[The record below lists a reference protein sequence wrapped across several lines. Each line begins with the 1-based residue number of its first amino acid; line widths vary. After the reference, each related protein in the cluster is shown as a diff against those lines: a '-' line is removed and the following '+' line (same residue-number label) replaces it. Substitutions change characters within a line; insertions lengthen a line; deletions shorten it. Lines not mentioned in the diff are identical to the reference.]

1 MADNTL
7 TLKFDEASAVALAEK
22 VGKEIVLPIVEG
34 AGKSAYAIAVA
45 HGFKGSEQDWLDSLR
60 GPKGDPGDKGD
71 PFKFSDLTPEQLNA
85 LKGKKGDPGNPGS
98 AEKAADLLKQK
109 NVYLPDASVET
120 VLAKLVE
127 LLDDTIQVSYKP
139 IEYIQPLV
147 GQSFIDLRGE
157 PHFKVSVDG
166 GEKRVFESDN
176 MRVPIAPFGVANI
189 MVKYYD
195 LADREVGSAEIKGA
209 DVTAN
214 ANDTFEENNVRYALF
229 GRKLE
234 IDVTNYT
241 GTNSLKVL
249 GKWLVTQI
257 DTILI
262 KTSKKVRPVTREESF
277 RDNNNNTIGDIP
289 IVVEHP
295 QNVTFDNGDNISFPI
310 KIGTL
315 QDGVNNVLFQSSRI
329 EWSDREHKYI
339 GTGSA
344 VDHL

>member
-1 MADNTL
+1 MADSTL
-7 TLKFDEASAVALAEK
+7 TLKLDKDSIFNLLEGLRGPRGEK
-22 VGKEIVLPIVEG
+22 GEDGQRGERG
-34 AGKSAYAIAVA
+34 E
-45 HGFKGSEQDWLDSLR
+45 KGEQGLR
-60 GPKGDPGDKGD
+60 GPKGEP
-71 PFKFSDLTPEQLNA
+71 A
-85 LKGKKGDPGNPGS
+85 S
-98 AEKAADLLKQK
+98 AERAAELLKQK

-127 LLDDTIQVSYKP
+127 LLGDSINVTYKP

-147 GQSFIDLRGE
+147 GQAFIDLRGE

-176 MRVPIAPFGVANI
+176 MRVPIEPFGVANI
-189 MVKYYD
+189 LVKYYD
-195 LADREVGSAEIKGA
+195 LADREVGSAEIKGVEVHSNA
-209 DVTAN
+209 D
-214 ANDTFEENNVRYALF
+214 DTFEENSVRYALF

-234 IDVTNYT
+234 IDVTNFT
-241 GTNSLKVL
+241 GNKYIKMF

-257 DTILI
+257 DSVLI
-262 KTSKKVRPVTREESF
+262 KTSKNVNVATMEGSF

-289 IVVEHP
+289 IVVEKP
-295 QNVTFDNGDNISFPI
+295 QNVTFANGDNISFPI

-329 EWSDREHKYI
+329 EWSDSEHKYI
-339 GTGSA
+339 STGSA

>member
-7 TLKFDEASAVALAEK
+7 TLKID
-22 VGKEIVLPIVEG
+22 KETVFPLLEG
-34 AGKSAYAIAVA
+34 
-45 HGFKGSEQDWLDSLR
+45 LR
-60 GPKGDPGDKGD
+60 GPKGEP
-71 PFKFSDLTPEQLNA
+71 A
-85 LKGKKGDPGNPGS
+85 S
-98 AEKAADLLKQK
+98 AERAAELLKQK
-109 NVYLPDASVET
+109 NVYLADNSVET

-127 LLDDTIQVSYKP
+127 LLGDTIQVSYKP

-147 GQSFIDLRGE
+147 GQEFIDLRGE

-189 MVKYYD
+189 LVKYYD
-195 LADREVGSAEIKGA
+195 LADREVGSAEIKGVEVHSNA
-209 DVTAN
+209 D
-214 ANDTFEENNVRYALF
+214 DTFEENGARYSLF

-234 IDVTNYT
+234 IDVTNFT
-241 GTNSLKVL
+241 GNRYIKVL

-257 DTILI
+257 DSVLI
-262 KTSKKVRPVTREESF
+262 KTSKNVNVVTMEGSF

-289 IVVEHP
+289 IVVDKP

-315 QDGVNNVLFQSSRI
+315 QDSVNNVLFQTSRI
-329 EWSDREHKYI
+329 EWSDSKHKYI
-339 GTGSA
+339 NTGSTA
-344 VDHL
+344 DHL

>member
-1 MADNTL
+1 MADSTL
-7 TLKFDEASAVALAEK
+7 TLKLDKDSIFNL
-22 VGKEIVLPIVEG
+22 LEG
-34 AGKSAYAIAVA
+34 
-45 HGFKGSEQDWLDSLR
+45 LR
-60 GPKGDPGDKGD
+60 GPKGDEGDRGPEGPQGKEGKQGPKGE
-71 PFKFSDLTPEQLNA
+71 PA
-85 LKGKKGDPGNPGS
+85 S
-98 AEKAADLLKQK
+98 AERAAELLKQK

-127 LLDDTIQVSYKP
+127 LFGDSINVTYKP

-147 GQSFIDLRGE
+147 GQEFIDLRGE

-189 MVKYYD
+189 LVKYYD
-195 LADREVGSAEIKGA
+195 LADREVGSAEIKGVEVHSNA
-209 DVTAN
+209 DE
-214 ANDTFEENNVRYALF
+214 TFEENNVRYALF

-234 IDVTNYT
+234 IDVTNFT
-241 GTNSLKVL
+241 GNRYIKVL

-257 DTILI
+257 DSVLI
-262 KTSKKVRPVTREESF
+262 KTSKNVNVKTMEGSF

-289 IVVEHP
+289 IVVEKP
-295 QNVTFDNGDNISFPI
+295 QNVTFANGDNISFPI

-315 QDGVNNVLFQSSRI
+315 QDGVNNVLFQSYRI
-329 EWSDREHKYI
+329 EWSDSKHKYI
-339 GTGSA
+339 STGSA

>member
-1 MADNTL
+1 MADSTL
-7 TLKFDEASAVALAEK
+7 TLKLDKDSIFNL
-22 VGKEIVLPIVEG
+22 LEG
-34 AGKSAYAIAVA
+34 
-45 HGFKGSEQDWLDSLR
+45 LR
-60 GPKGDPGDKGD
+60 GPKGDEGDRGPEGPQGKEGKQGPKGE
-71 PFKFSDLTPEQLNA
+71 PA
-85 LKGKKGDPGNPGS
+85 S
-98 AEKAADLLKQK
+98 AERAAELLKQK

-127 LLDDTIQVSYKP
+127 LFGDSINVAYKP

-147 GQSFIDLRGE
+147 GQEFIDLRGE

-189 MVKYYD
+189 LVKYYD
-195 LADREVGSAEIKGA
+195 LADREVGSAEIKGVEVHSNA
-209 DVTAN
+209 D
-214 ANDTFEENNVRYALF
+214 DTFEENSARYSLF

-257 DTILI
+257 DSILI
-262 KTSKKVRPVTREESF
+262 KTSKNVSPVTREESF

-289 IVVEHP
+289 IVVENP
-295 QNVTFDNGDNISFPI
+295 QKVTFANSDNISFPI

-315 QDGVNNVLFQSSRI
+315 KDGVNNIRFNSSRI
-329 EWSDREHKYI
+329 EWSDSAHKYI
-339 GTGSA
+339 STGSA

>member
-7 TLKFDEASAVALAEK
+7 TLKFDK
-22 VGKEIVLPIVEG
+22 DTILPLFEG
-34 AGKSAYAIAVA
+34 
-45 HGFKGSEQDWLDSLR
+45 LR
-60 GPKGDPGDKGD
+60 GPKGEKGED
-71 PFKFSDLTPEQLNA
+71 GQRGERGEKGEQGLRGP
-85 LKGKKGDPGNPGS
+85 KGEPAS
-98 AEKAADLLKQK
+98 AERAAELLKQK
-109 NVYLPDASVET
+109 NVYLPDASVDT

-127 LLDDTIQVSYKP
+127 LLGDTIQVAYKP

-147 GQSFIDLRGE
+147 GQEFIDLRGE

-189 MVKYYD
+189 LIKYYD
-195 LADREVGSAEIKGA
+195 LADREVGSAEIKGIEVHSNA
-209 DVTAN
+209 D
-214 ANDTFEENNVRYALF
+214 DTFEENKVRYALF

-241 GTNSLKVL
+241 GANSLKVL

-262 KTSKKVRPVTREESF
+262 KTSKKVSTATREESF

-289 IVVEHP
+289 IVVETP
-295 QNVTFDNGDNISFPI
+295 QKVAFNNGDNISFPI

-315 QDGVNNVLFQSSRI
+315 QHGVNNVMFRSSRI
-329 EWSDREHKYI
+329 EWSDSEHKYI
-339 GTGSA
+339 NTGSA

>member
-1 MADNTL
+1 MADSTL
-7 TLKFDEASAVALAEK
+7 TLKLDKDSIFNL
-22 VGKEIVLPIVEG
+22 LEG
-34 AGKSAYAIAVA
+34 
-45 HGFKGSEQDWLDSLR
+45 LR
-60 GPKGDPGDKGD
+60 GPKGEKGED
-71 PFKFSDLTPEQLNA
+71 GQRGERGEKGEQGLRGP
-85 LKGKKGDPGNPGS
+85 KGEPAS
-98 AEKAADLLKQK
+98 AERAAELLKQK

-127 LLDDTIQVSYKP
+127 LFGDSINVTYKP

-147 GQSFIDLRGE
+147 GQEFIDLRGE

-189 MVKYYD
+189 LVKYYD
-195 LADREVGSAEIKGA
+195 LADREVGSAEIKGVEVHSNA
-209 DVTAN
+209 D
-214 ANDTFEENNVRYALF
+214 DTFEENNVRYALF

-234 IDVTNYT
+234 VDVTNFT
-241 GTNSLKVL
+241 GTNYIKVL

-257 DTILI
+257 DSVLI
-262 KTSKKVRPVTREESF
+262 KTSKNVNVKTMEGSF

-289 IVVEHP
+289 IVVEKP
-295 QNVTFDNGDNISFPI
+295 QNVTFANGDNISFPI

-329 EWSDREHKYI
+329 EWSDSKHKYI
-339 GTGSA
+339 SAGSA

>member
-1 MADNTL
+1 MADSTL
-7 TLKFDEASAVALAEK
+7 TLKLDKDSIFNL
-22 VGKEIVLPIVEG
+22 LEG
-34 AGKSAYAIAVA
+34 
-45 HGFKGSEQDWLDSLR
+45 LR
-60 GPKGDPGDKGD
+60 GPRGEKGEDGQRGERGEKG
-71 PFKFSDLTPEQLNA
+71 EQGLIGP
-85 LKGKKGDPGNPGS
+85 KGEPAS
-98 AEKAADLLKQK
+98 AERAAELLKQK

-127 LLDDTIQVSYKP
+127 LFGDSINVTYKP

-147 GQSFIDLRGE
+147 GQEFIDLRGE

-189 MVKYYD
+189 LVKYYD
-195 LADREVGSAEIKGA
+195 LADREVGSAEIKGVEVHSNA
-209 DVTAN
+209 D
-214 ANDTFEENNVRYALF
+214 DTFEENNVRYALF
-229 GRKLE
+229 SRKLE
-234 IDVTNYT
+234 VDVTNFT
-241 GTNSLKVL
+241 GTNYIKVL

-257 DTILI
+257 DSVLI
-262 KTSKKVRPVTREESF
+262 KTSKNVNVITMEGSF

-295 QNVTFDNGDNISFPI
+295 QNVTFANGDNISFPI

-329 EWSDREHKYI
+329 EWSDSKHKYI
-339 GTGSA
+339 STGSA

>member
-1 MADNTL
+1 MADSTL
-7 TLKFDEASAVALAEK
+7 TLKLDKDSIFNL
-22 VGKEIVLPIVEG
+22 LEG
-34 AGKSAYAIAVA
+34 
-45 HGFKGSEQDWLDSLR
+45 LR
-60 GPKGDPGDKGD
+60 GPKGDEGDRGPEGPQGKEGKQGPKGE
-71 PFKFSDLTPEQLNA
+71 PA
-85 LKGKKGDPGNPGS
+85 S
-98 AEKAADLLKQK
+98 AERAAELLKQK

-127 LLDDTIQVSYKP
+127 LFGDSINVTYKP

-147 GQSFIDLRGE
+147 GQEFIDLRGE

-189 MVKYYD
+189 LVKYYD
-195 LADREVGSAEIKGA
+195 LADREVGSAEIKGVEVHSNA
-209 DVTAN
+209 D
-214 ANDTFEENNVRYALF
+214 DTFEENNVRYALF

-234 IDVTNYT
+234 VDVTNFT
-241 GTNSLKVL
+241 GNQYIKMF

-257 DTILI
+257 DGVLI
-262 KTSKKVRPVTREESF
+262 KTSKNVNVETMEGSF

-289 IVVEHP
+289 IVVEKP
-295 QNVTFDNGDNISFPI
+295 QNVTFDNGDKISFPI

-329 EWSDREHKYI
+329 EWSDSEHKYI
-339 GTGSA
+339 NTGGA

>member
-7 TLKFDEASAVALAEK
+7 TLKLD
-22 VGKEIVLPIVEG
+22 KETIFPLLEG
-34 AGKSAYAIAVA
+34 
-45 HGFKGSEQDWLDSLR
+45 LR
-60 GPKGDPGDKGD
+60 GPKGEKGED
-71 PFKFSDLTPEQLNA
+71 GQRGERGEHGEQGLRGP
-85 LKGKKGDPGNPGS
+85 KGEPAS
-98 AEKAADLLKQK
+98 AERAAELLKQK
-109 NVYLPDASVET
+109 NVYLADNSVET

-127 LLDDTIQVSYKP
+127 LLGDTIRVAYKP

-147 GQSFIDLRGE
+147 GQEFIDLRGE

-189 MVKYYD
+189 LVKYYD
-195 LADREVGSAEIKGA
+195 LADREVGSAEIKGVEVHSNA
-209 DVTAN
+209 D
-214 ANDTFEENNVRYALF
+214 DTFEKNNVRYALF

-234 IDVTNYT
+234 IDVTNFT
-241 GTNSLKVL
+241 GNQYIKMF

-257 DTILI
+257 DSVLI
-262 KTSKKVRPVTREESF
+262 KTSKNVNVATMEGSF

-289 IVVEHP
+289 IVVEKP
-295 QNVTFDNGDNISFPI
+295 QNVTFANGDNISFPI

-329 EWSDREHKYI
+329 EWSNSEHKYI
-339 GTGSA
+339 SAGDA

>member
-7 TLKFDEASAVALAEK
+7 TLKLDKDSIFNL
-22 VGKEIVLPIVEG
+22 LEG
-34 AGKSAYAIAVA
+34 
-45 HGFKGSEQDWLDSLR
+45 LR
-60 GPKGDPGDKGD
+60 GPKGDVGDRGPEGPQGEEGKQGPKGE
-71 PFKFSDLTPEQLNA
+71 PA
-85 LKGKKGDPGNPGS
+85 S
-98 AEKAADLLKQK
+98 AERAAELLKQK

-127 LLDDTIQVSYKP
+127 LFGDSINVTYKP

-147 GQSFIDLRGE
+147 GQEFIDLRGE

-189 MVKYYD
+189 LVKYYD
-195 LADREVGSAEIKGA
+195 LADREVGSAEIKGVEVHSNA
-209 DVTAN
+209 D
-214 ANDTFEENNVRYALF
+214 DTFEENGVRYALF

-234 IDVTNYT
+234 IDVTNFT

-257 DTILI
+257 DSILI
-262 KTSKKVRPVTREESF
+262 KTSKKVNPVTREESF
-277 RDNNNNTIGDIP
+277 RDTNNNAIGDIP
-289 IVVEHP
+289 IVVENP
-295 QNVTFDNGDNISFPI
+295 QNVTFANRDNLATPI

-315 QDGVNNVLFQSSRI
+315 QDGVSAVRFQSSRI
-329 EWSDREHKYI
+329 EWSDSAHKYI
-339 GTGSA
+339 GTGDA

>member
-7 TLKFDEASAVALAEK
+7 TLKFDK
-22 VGKEIVLPIVEG
+22 DTILPLFEG
-34 AGKSAYAIAVA
+34 
-45 HGFKGSEQDWLDSLR
+45 LR
-60 GPKGDPGDKGD
+60 GPKGDAGD
-71 PFKFSDLTPEQLNA
+71 PGKTGKAFTYNDFTPEQLAA
-85 LKGKKGDPGNPGS
+85 LKGPKGDPGS
-98 AEKAADLLKQK
+98 AERASELLKNK
-109 NVYLPDASVET
+109 NVYLPDASVGT

-127 LLDDTIQVSYKP
+127 LLGDTIQVAYKP

-147 GQSFIDLRGE
+147 GQEFIDLRGE

-176 MRVPIAPFGVANI
+176 MRVSIAPFGVANI
-189 MVKYYD
+189 LVKYYD
-195 LADREVGSAEIKGA
+195 LADREVGSAEIKGVEVHSNA
-209 DVTAN
+209 D
-214 ANDTFEENNVRYALF
+214 DTFEENNVRYALF

-257 DTILI
+257 DSILI
-262 KTSKKVRPVTREESF
+262 KTSKKVSPVTREESF
-277 RDNNNNTIGDIP
+277 RDTNNNTIGDIP

-295 QNVTFDNGDNISFPI
+295 QNVTFANGDNISFPI

-315 QDGVNNVLFQSSRI
+315 QDGVNNVLFRSSRI
-329 EWSDREHKYI
+329 EWSDSEHKYI
-339 GTGSA
+339 STGSA

>member
-7 TLKFDEASAVALAEK
+7 TLKFDK
-22 VGKEIVLPIVEG
+22 DTILPLFEG
-34 AGKSAYAIAVA
+34 
-45 HGFKGSEQDWLDSLR
+45 LR
-60 GPKGDPGDKGD
+60 GPKGEKGED
-71 PFKFSDLTPEQLNA
+71 GQRGERGEKGEQGLRGP
-85 LKGKKGDPGNPGS
+85 KGEPAS
-98 AEKAADLLKQK
+98 AERAAELLKQK
-109 NVYLPDASVET
+109 NVYLPDASVDT

-127 LLDDTIQVSYKP
+127 LLGDTIQVAYKP

-147 GQSFIDLRGE
+147 GQEFIDLRGE

-189 MVKYYD
+189 LVKYYD
-195 LADREVGSAEIKGA
+195 LADREVGSAEIKGVEVHSNA
-209 DVTAN
+209 D
-214 ANDTFEENNVRYALF
+214 DTFEENNVRYALF

-234 IDVTNYT
+234 IDVTNFT
-241 GTNSLKVL
+241 GNNYIKVL

-257 DTILI
+257 DSILI
-262 KTSKKVRPVTREESF
+262 KTSKNVHVATMEGSF
-277 RDNNNNTIGDIP
+277 RDKNNNTIGDIP
-289 IVVEHP
+289 IVVETP
-295 QNVTFDNGDNISFPI
+295 QKVTFNNGDNISFPI

-315 QDGVNNVLFQSSRI
+315 QDGVNNVLFKSSRI

-339 GTGSA
+339 NTGNA

>member
-7 TLKFDEASAVALAEK
+7 TLKFDK
-22 VGKEIVLPIVEG
+22 DTILPLFEG
-34 AGKSAYAIAVA
+34 
-45 HGFKGSEQDWLDSLR
+45 LR
-60 GPKGDPGDKGD
+60 GPRGERGEQGPDGPQGKEGKQGPKGEP
-71 PFKFSDLTPEQLNA
+71 A
-85 LKGKKGDPGNPGS
+85 S
-98 AEKAADLLKQK
+98 AERAAELLKQK
-109 NVYLPDASVET
+109 NVYLADNSVET

-127 LLDDTIQVSYKP
+127 LLGDTIRVTYKP

-147 GQSFIDLRGE
+147 GQEFIDLRGE

-189 MVKYYD
+189 LVKYYD
-195 LADREVGSAEIKGA
+195 LADREVGSAEIKGVDVHSNA
-209 DVTAN
+209 D
-214 ANDTFEENNVRYALF
+214 DTFEENNVRYSLF

-234 IDVTNYT
+234 IDVTNFT
-241 GTNSLKVL
+241 GNRFIKVL

-257 DTILI
+257 DSVLI
-262 KTSKKVRPVTREESF
+262 KTSKNVSVATMEGSF

-289 IVVEHP
+289 IVVENP
-295 QNVTFDNGDNISFPI
+295 QNVTFANSDNISFPI

-315 QDGVNNVLFQSSRI
+315 QYGVNNVWFNSSLI
-329 EWSDREHKYI
+329 KWSDSAHKYI
-339 GTGSA
+339 SAGDA

>member
-1 MADNTL
+1 MADSTL
-7 TLKFDEASAVALAEK
+7 TLKLDKDSIFNLLEGLRGPRGEK
-22 VGKEIVLPIVEG
+22 GEDGQRGERG
-34 AGKSAYAIAVA
+34 E
-45 HGFKGSEQDWLDSLR
+45 KGEQGLR
-60 GPKGDPGDKGD
+60 GPKGE
-71 PFKFSDLTPEQLNA
+71 SA
-85 LKGKKGDPGNPGS
+85 S
-98 AEKAADLLKQK
+98 AERAAELLKQK

-127 LLDDTIQVSYKP
+127 LFGDSINVAYKP

-147 GQSFIDLRGE
+147 GQEFIDLRGE

-189 MVKYYD
+189 LVKYYD
-195 LADREVGSAEIKGA
+195 LADREVGSAEIKGVEVHSNA
-209 DVTAN
+209 D
-214 ANDTFEENNVRYALF
+214 DTFEENNVRYALF

-234 IDVTNYT
+234 IDVTNFT
-241 GTNSLKVL
+241 GNQYIKMF

-257 DTILI
+257 DSVLI
-262 KTSKKVRPVTREESF
+262 KTSKNVNVATMERSF

-289 IVVEHP
+289 IVVEKP
-295 QNVTFDNGDNISFPI
+295 QNVTFANGDNISFPI

-329 EWSDREHKYI
+329 EWSDSKHKYI
-339 GTGSA
+339 SAGNA

>member
-1 MADNTL
+1 MADSTL
-7 TLKFDEASAVALAEK
+7 TLKLDKDSIFNL
-22 VGKEIVLPIVEG
+22 LEG
-34 AGKSAYAIAVA
+34 
-45 HGFKGSEQDWLDSLR
+45 LR
-60 GPKGDPGDKGD
+60 GPKGDEGDRGPKG
-71 PFKFSDLTPEQLNA
+71 PQGKEGKQGP
-85 LKGKKGDPGNPGS
+85 KGEPAS
-98 AEKAADLLKQK
+98 AERAAELLKQK

-127 LLDDTIQVSYKP
+127 LFGDSINVTYKP

-147 GQSFIDLRGE
+147 GQEFIDLRGE

-189 MVKYYD
+189 LVKYYD
-195 LADREVGSAEIKGA
+195 LADREVGSAEIKGVEVHSNA
-209 DVTAN
+209 D
-214 ANDTFEENNVRYALF
+214 DTFEKNNVRYALF

-234 IDVTNYT
+234 IDVTNFT
-241 GTNSLKVL
+241 GNQYIKMF

-257 DTILI
+257 DSVLI
-262 KTSKKVRPVTREESF
+262 KTSKNVNVATMEGSF

-289 IVVEHP
+289 IVVEKP
-295 QNVTFDNGDNISFPI
+295 QNVTFANGDNISFPI

-329 EWSDREHKYI
+329 EWSDSKHKYI
-339 GTGSA
+339 STGSA

>member
-7 TLKFDEASAVALAEK
+7 TLKFDK
-22 VGKEIVLPIVEG
+22 DTILPLFEG
-34 AGKSAYAIAVA
+34 
-45 HGFKGSEQDWLDSLR
+45 LR
-60 GPKGDPGDKGD
+60 GPKGDAGD
-71 PFKFSDLTPEQLNA
+71 PGKTGKAFTYNDFTPEQLAA
-85 LKGKKGDPGNPGS
+85 LKGPKGDPGS
-98 AEKAADLLKQK
+98 AERASELLKNK
-109 NVYLPDASVET
+109 NVYLPDASVDT

-127 LLDDTIQVSYKP
+127 LLGDTIQVAYKP

-147 GQSFIDLRGE
+147 GQEFIDLRGE

-189 MVKYYD
+189 LVKYYD
-195 LADREVGSAEIKGA
+195 LADREVGSAEIKGVEVHSNA
-209 DVTAN
+209 D
-214 ANDTFEENNVRYALF
+214 DTFEENNVRYALF

-257 DTILI
+257 DSILI
-262 KTSKKVRPVTREESF
+262 KTSKKVSPVTREESF
-277 RDNNNNTIGDIP
+277 RDTNNNTIGDIP
-289 IVVEHP
+289 IVVETP
-295 QNVTFDNGDNISFPI
+295 QKVTFNNGDNISFPI

-315 QDGVNNVLFQSSRI
+315 QDGVNNVLFRSSRI

-339 GTGSA
+339 TTGSA